1 MISQSAT
8 SIIAVQ
14 FKHIK
19 HKVYPNSLLVLDSK
33 PLSSL
38 LDNGPLLERVCNRL
52 DTSKPGVGDYHA
64 VCSYYGIDSFQVTAV
79 YEKHDG
85 GPSKA
90 LLEHLAASHEQL
102 TVAEFARVLRKIAK
116 RGDIAK
122 ILEEYDN
129 Q

>member
-1 MISQSAT
+1 MQR
-8 SIIAVQ
+8 
-14 FKHIK
+14 KHIK

-38 LDNGPLLERVCNRL
+38 LDNGPLLERVSNHL
-52 DTSKPGVGDYHA
+52 DTRIPSVGDYRD
-64 VCSYYGIDSFQVTAV
+64 VCSHYDIDSFQVTAV

-90 LLEHLAASHEQL
+90 LIEHLAASHEQL
-102 TVAEFARVLRKIAK
+102 TVAEFARVLRKFAK
-116 RGDIAK
+116 RGDVAK

>member
-1 MISQSAT
+1 MYS
-8 SIIAVQ
+8 
-14 FKHIK
+14 
-19 HKVYPNSLLVLDSK
+19 NSLFVLDSK

-38 LDNGPLLERVCNRL
+38 LEIRPLLEKICNRL
-52 DTSKPGVGDYHA
+52 DSSRPGVGDYRH

-79 YEKHDG
+79 YEKHTD

-102 TVAEFARVLRKIAK
+102 TVAEFESVLRNIAG
-116 RGDIAK
+116 RSDIAK
-122 ILEEYDN
+122 LLEEYDN

>member
-1 MISQSAT
+1 MIEQSSI

-14 FKHIK
+14 RKHIK

-52 DTSKPGVGDYHA
+52 DTSKPGV
-64 VCSYYGIDSFQVTAV
+64 DSFQVTAV

-102 TVAEFARVLRKIAK
+102 TVAEFARVLREIAK

>member
-1 MISQSAT
+1 MQL
-8 SIIAVQ
+8 
-14 FKHIK
+14 KHIK

-52 DTSKPGVGDYHA
+52 DSSRPGVGDYRD
-64 VCSYYGIDSFQVTAV
+64 VCSHYGIDSFKVTAV
-79 YEKHDG
+79 YEKHNG

-102 TVAEFARVLRKIAK
+102 TVAEFARVLREIAK

-122 ILEEYDN
+122 ILQEYDN

>member
-1 MISQSAT
+1 MFWWFALCLW
-8 SIIAVQ
+8 IIRPWIPIV
-14 FKHIK
+14 F
-19 HKVYPNSLLVLDSK
+19 
-33 PLSSL
+33 
-38 LDNGPLLERVCNRL
+38 
-52 DTSKPGVGDYHA
+52 VGDYHD
-64 VCSYYGIDSFQVTAV
+64 VCSHYDIDSFQVAAV

>member
-1 MISQSAT
+1 MQL
-8 SIIAVQ
+8 
-14 FKHIK
+14 KHIK

-38 LDNGPLLERVCNRL
+38 LDNGPLLEKVCNRL
-52 DTSKPGVGDYHA
+52 DTSKPGVGDYHV
-64 VCSYYGIDSFQVTAV
+64 VCSHYDIESFQVAAV
-79 YEKHDG
+79 YEKYDG

-90 LLEHLAASHEQL
+90 LIEHLAASHEQL
-102 TVAEFARVLRKIAK
+102 TVAEFARVLREIAK